1 MSEGSGRIPA
11 ARAGR
16 RRWIPFWVL
25 QASEVA
31 IALVFM
37 ELLIH
42 VSNGGLL
49 VAAAVVFFI
58 LAVTARGPLGVFRI
72 CGQRLHL
79 TLATAAAAAVAVAPV
94 IPALRPDIQGIIV
107 IEFGAVGLI
116 RLATLTLATDYPP
129 ATGMSRRR
137 RGAVIDTTA
146 TVVDATTAGRTT
158 AGRTAAGGST
168 AARQPGDQAAA
179 QPAATPPGGA
189 AARWAGRTTG
199 AAAASAKRV
208 TARYRPEAEAQVKRT
223 IREAGRIAGRMSGPK
238 SPDDPED

>member
-1 MSEGSGRIPA
+1 
-11 ARAGR
+11 
-16 RRWIPFWVL
+16 VL

-49 VAAAVVFFI
+49 VAAAVTFFA
-58 LAVTARGPLGVFRI
+58 LAVTARGPLGIFRI

-107 IEFGAVGLI
+107 IEFGAVGLV
-116 RLATLTLATDYPP
+116 RLATLTLATDYPR
-129 ATGMSRRR
+129 ATGTSPRRR
-137 RGAVIDTTA
+137 RGSVIDTTA
-146 TVVDATTAGRTT
+146 TVVDATTAGRTPAGPTT
-158 AGRTAAGGST
+158 AGR
-168 AARQPGDQAAA
+168 QPGAAA
-179 QPAATPPGGA
+179 QRATAPPPGA

-199 AAAASAKRV
+199 AAAASAKKM

-223 IREAGRIAGRMSGPK
+223 IREAGRIAGRISGPK
-238 SPDDPED
+238 PPDDPTD